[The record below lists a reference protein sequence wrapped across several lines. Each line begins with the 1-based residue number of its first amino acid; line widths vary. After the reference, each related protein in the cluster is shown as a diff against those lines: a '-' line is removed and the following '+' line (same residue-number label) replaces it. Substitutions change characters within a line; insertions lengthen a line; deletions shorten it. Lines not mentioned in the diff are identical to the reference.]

1 MTTQSVENET
11 NEAVYVKDGLMTWEI
26 FQQALLL
33 ISLPL
38 ISILLAFLLV
48 FLVKG
53 HLTDPKRLIP
63 HYKYAYQK
71 NVKECN
77 TLWEQ
82 QNLPEFKTCL
92 KQLKLKILE
101 FTEHYEKVQISEQAK
116 QEIELTTEDVSK
128 LGFLDE
134 ELFNELKQRL
144 YSLDKNGEI
153 PETVVDKE
161 PVQASPAEEIVE
173 KTEVIVAASRDSVIN
188 AGEISKDIYNMT
200 DIEEILKWC
209 SVLKSRAVVGPSQI
223 EAPECYKRVLELDP
237 KNYTARHSIRRIKV
251 KYTQWAM
258 KALANAESGK
268 TSFERA
274 LGRAKTNID
283 RVKAINPDDDVL
295 ADLIRRYENLE
306 KQLELQMMEECRDLL
321 NLALNSGRIAE
332 QDKVFI
338 KQNCPASINFEL
350 ERLLR
355 ENTTSSIF
363 GTEENE

>member
-71 NVKECN
+71 NVKQCN

-92 KQLKLKILE
+92 KQLELKVLE
-101 FTEHYEKVQISEQAK
+101 FTEHYEEVQISEQAK
-116 QEIELTTEDVSK
+116 QEIDLTAEDVSK

-134 ELFNELKQRL
+134 ELFTELKQRL
-144 YSLDKNGEI
+144 HSLDKNGEI
-153 PETVVDKE
+153 PETVAE
-161 PVQASPAEEIVE
+161 TVQTSEEIVE

-258 KALANAESGK
+258 KALASAESGK

-274 LGRAKTNID
+274 LNRAKTNID

-321 NLALNSGRIAE
+321 GLALNSGRIAE

-338 KQNCPASINFEL
+338 KQNCPTSINFEL

-355 ENTTSSIF
+355 ESTTSSIF
-363 GTEENE
+363 GTEENEQDY